1 MRGSTHKLRLWP
13 LLGVAAFIAAATPL
27 RAEPFPADLLAAKG
41 IDGFVT
47 VERLPL
53 PEDAQLLEGRAVWE
67 ETCQNCH
74 GGNRLTGAPKI
85 TATDAWAPRIEQ
97 GLAVL
102 FDHAINGFTGPKY
115 TQMPPRGGNDDL
127 SDAQVQAAVR
137 FMVWASGGDVLAT
150 E

>member
-1 MRGSTHKLRLWP
+1 MPQDAVLQ
-13 LLGVAAFIAAATPL
+13 
-27 RAEPFPADLLAAKG
+27 
-41 IDGFVT
+41 DGRV
-47 VERLPL
+47 
-53 PEDAQLLEGRAVWE
+53 VWE
-67 ETCQNCH
+67 DTCQACH

-85 TATDAWAPRIEQ
+85 TATDAWSPRIEQ

-115 TQMPPRGGNDDL
+115 TQMPPRGSNEDL

-137 FMVWASGGDVLAT
+137 FMVWASGGDTLAT